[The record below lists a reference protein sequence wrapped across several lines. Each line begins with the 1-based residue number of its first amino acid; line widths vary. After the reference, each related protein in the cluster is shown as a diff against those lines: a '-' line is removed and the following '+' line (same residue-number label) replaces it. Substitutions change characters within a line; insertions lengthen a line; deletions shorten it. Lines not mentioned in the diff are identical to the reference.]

1 MNPETGAPL
10 PIGITT
16 DENGVF
22 IILNAPS
29 GKYIVRVSMI
39 GNVIQEREIAIGDS
53 EINLG
58 KIELAEDTKS
68 LQEVVV
74 TGQKSQLSV
83 NAERRIFNV
92 SSNIAATGASADEL
106 LAAVPSVDVNSEG
119 EISLRGNADVL
130 VWINGK
136 RWGWTMTTA
145 PRYFVF
151 LRLGTNFRPDDRNDV
166 YLSAIGTLGHK
177 WGRTTTTH
185 LSNVPGQWVGNVNN
199 MRESGD
205 TRGANVMLGYK
216 HTFNSDHFID
226 MNVSYNI
233 WRGPNDNQFHE
244 MRLGPTARRNP
255 SGKASIRM

>member
-22 IILNAPS
+22 IIPNAPS

-39 GNVIQEREIAIGDS
+39 GNVTQEREIAIGDS

-58 KIELAEDTKS
+58 KIELAEDTKL

-106 LAAVPSVDVNSEG
+106 LAAIPSVDVNSEG
-119 EISLRGNADVL
+119 EISLRGNANVL

-136 RWGWTMTTA
+136 KMGMNDDNRA
-145 PRYFVF
+145 QI
-151 LRLGTNFRPDDRNDV
+151 LR
-166 YLSAIGTLGHK
+166 
-177 WGRTTTTH
+177 
-185 LSNVPGQWVGNVNN
+185 VPS
-199 MRESGD
+199 SGYEFQ
-205 TRGANVMLGYK
+205 T
-216 HTFNSDHFID
+216 
-226 MNVSYNI
+226 
-233 WRGPNDNQFHE
+233 
-244 MRLGPTARRNP
+244 
-255 SGKASIRM
+255 